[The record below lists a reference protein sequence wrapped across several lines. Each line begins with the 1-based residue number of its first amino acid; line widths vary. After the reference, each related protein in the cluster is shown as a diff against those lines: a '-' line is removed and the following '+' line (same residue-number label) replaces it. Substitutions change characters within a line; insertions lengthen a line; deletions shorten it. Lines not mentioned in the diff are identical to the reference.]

1 MLCDIVSRGGNFLL
15 DIGPTADGRIPVVMQ
30 DRLINMG
37 KWLEVNGEA
46 IFETRRWKKDC
57 QWGEGEIIEYTK
69 QEFHKAVPDPIIEM
83 ARYPREG
90 QARKECYFTSKN
102 NTVYAL
108 ITKLPDGD
116 KFVIKDMELCSDSEV
131 SMLGFEGTLEYQSKE
146 NNIIVTLPNFNPSTM
161 PCDHVYTLKL
171 TNVL

>member
-1 MLCDIVSRGGNFLL
+1 
-15 DIGPTADGRIPVVMQ
+15 
-30 DRLINMG
+30 
-37 KWLEVNGEA
+37 
-46 IFETRRWKKDC
+46 
-57 QWGEGEIIEYTK
+57 
-69 QEFHKAVPDPIIEM
+69 M

-131 SMLGFEGTLEYQSKE
+131 SMLGFEGTLEYQSKKM
-146 NNIIVTLPNFNPSTM
+146 IS
-161 PCDHVYTLKL
+161 
-171 TNVL
+171 